1 MTRLSDLAARLAG
14 LEADS
19 LRRTRRRLESPQGV
33 SVTIDGRDCVSFC
46 SNDYLGL
53 AAHPRIAR
61 AVEEGVRR
69 YGTGAGASH
78 LLTGHTDAHETLER
92 DLARFSGFPAA
103 LLFST
108 GYMAN
113 LGIATALL
121 GRGDAVFGDRLN
133 HACLNDG
140 ALLSR
145 ATFHRYPHGDLAA
158 LERQLA
164 GSDARVRM
172 IMVDGVFS
180 MDGDIAPLPE
190 LLELAARFDAW
201 LLVDDAHGF
210 GVLGGG
216 RGCLA
221 HFGIEPSDVLDRV
234 IYMGTLGKAAG
245 VFGAFVAAAP
255 EVIDILVQSA
265 RTYVFTTALPPMLAC
280 GLQASLALIEQEP
293 QRREHLGVL
302 VRRWQAGASGLRSG
316 HALPSSTAIQP
327 WVVGASARAVALSA
341 ALAERGLLVPAIRPP
356 TVPAGSARLRIS
368 LSAAHTLEQVD
379 RLCEAMH
386 EIDAR
391 HG

>member
-1 MTRLSDLAARLAG
+1 MTRLADLAARLAG
-14 LEADS
+14 LEAES
-19 LRRTRRRLESPQGV
+19 LRRSRRRLESPQGV
-33 SVTIDGRDCVSFC
+33 SVRVDGREYVSFC

-53 AAHPRIAR
+53 AAHPALAA
-61 AVEEGVRR
+61 AVAAGVQCH
-69 YGTGAGASH
+69 GTGAGASH
-78 LLTGHTDAHETLER
+78 LLTGHSEAHEALER
-92 DLARFSGFPAA
+92 DLARFSGFPSA
-103 LLFST
+103 LLFSS

-113 LGIATALL
+113 LGVVTALL

-145 ATFHRYPHGDLAA
+145 ATFHRHPHGDLAA

-164 GSDARVRM
+164 TSAARVRM

-190 LLELAARFDAW
+190 LLDLARRHDAW

-210 GVLGGG
+210 GVLGDG

-221 HFGIEPSDVLDRV
+221 HFGVDPGTVLDHV

-255 EVIDILVQSA
+255 EVIDTLVQAA

-280 GLQASLALIEQEP
+280 ALQASLQLIEGEP
-293 QRREHLGVL
+293 QRREHLAAL
-302 VRRWQAGASGLRSG
+302 VRRWREGVQGLRSG
-316 HALPSSTAIQP
+316 RPLPSSTAIQP
-327 WVVGASARAVALSA
+327 WLVGGSAQAVALSA
-341 ALAERGLLVPAIRPP
+341 ALADRGLLVPAIRPP
-356 TVPAGSARLRIS
+356 TVPAGSARLRVS
-368 LSAAHTLEQVD
+368 LSAAHTLQQVD

-386 EIDAR
+386 ALDAL